1 MPRPRTAMRQIR
13 EVLRLAQAK
22 NLTPTQIAVA
32 AHLPRTTVRNYLS
45 RAAAAGL
52 CWPLPDDLDDRGL
65 EERLFGRPA
74 PPPAIPA
81 RPVPD
86 WETVHAEL
94 RRPGVTQALLWSEY
108 RERHPDGFGYTWF
121 TETYHA
127 YAGKLDLVMRQ
138 DHQAGEKLFLDFAG
152 QTIPIVDPE
161 TGEIRRAQLFLA
173 VLGASSY
180 TYAEALPSQELAHWC
195 AANVRAF
202 EFFGG
207 VPAILVPDNLKFAVD
222 RAHRY
227 EPDLNRSYSDLA
239 AHYGSAII
247 PARSRKPRDKAKV
260 EVGVQVAERWILAA
274 LRNRTFFS
282 LAEAN
287 VAIAERLTWLNNRP
301 FRKLEGTRASVFL
314 SIDRPALKPLPD
326 RPYEFAT
333 PKRAKVSIDY
343 HIEIE
348 RHYYSVPYQ
357 LVGERADVRISAAV
371 IEVFVRGRRV
381 ASHPRS
387 AQVGRHTTID
397 AHMPANHRAHL
408 AWSPGRIVAWGEQA
422 GPSTGA
428 FVSAIL
434 AGRTHPAQGFR
445 SCLGVLRLGDRYGH
459 ERLEAACAR
468 ALAAGAIGYRSVD
481 SILKSGLDR
490 APLPGAAPVRP
501 RLDHANVRG
510 ATYYR

>member
-1 MPRPRTAMRQIR
+1 MPRPRAAMRKIR
-13 EVLRLAQAK
+13 EVLRLAQDK
-22 NLTPTQIAVA
+22 NLSPTQIAIA
-32 AHLPRTTVRNYLS
+32 ASLPRTTVRHYLS

-52 CWPLPDDLDDRGL
+52 AWPLPGDLDDRAL
-65 EERLFGRPA
+65 EEKLFGRKA
-74 PPPAIPA
+74 PPPLNVA

-86 WETVHAEL
+86 WPTVHAEL

-108 RERHPDGFGYTWF
+108 RERNPDGFGYTWF

-127 YAGKLDLVMRQ
+127 WSGKLDLVMRQ
-138 DHQAGEKLFLDFAG
+138 DHHAGEKLFLDFAG

-161 TGEIRRAQLFLA
+161 TGEIRPAQLFLA
-173 VLGASSY
+173 VLGASNY

-207 VPAILVPDNLKFAVD
+207 VPAILVPDNLRSAVGK
-222 RAHRY
+222 AHRY
-227 EPDLNRSYSDLA
+227 EPEINRSYADLA
-239 AHYGSAII
+239 AHYGAAVI

-274 LRNRTFFS
+274 LRNWTFFS
-282 LAEAN
+282 IAEAN
-287 VAIAERLTWLNNRP
+287 AAIAERLRWLNNRL
-301 FRKLEGTRASVFL
+301 FRKLEGCRASVFASL
-314 SIDRPALKPLPD
+314 DRPALAPLPD

-333 PKRAKVSIDY
+333 WKRAKVNIDY
-343 HIEIE
+343 HVEID

-357 LVGERADVRISAAV
+357 LVRERAEVRISAAT

-387 AQVGRHTTID
+387 SAVGRHSTID
-397 AHMPANHRAHL
+397 AHMPPSHRAHL
-408 AWSPGRIVAWGEQA
+408 AWSPSRLIAWGEQA

-434 AGRTHPAQGFR
+434 ASRTHPEQGYR
-445 SCLGVLRLGDRYGH
+445 SCLGILRLGRRYGS

-468 ALAAGAIGYRSVD
+468 ALAAGTLGYRSID
-481 SILKSGLDR
+481 SILRAGLDR
-490 APLPGAAPVRP
+490 TPLTAPPPARP
-501 RLDHANVRG
+501 HRDHANVRG
-510 ATYYR
+510 STYYR

>member
-1 MPRPRTAMRQIR
+1 MRQIR

-22 NLTPTQIAVA
+22 NLSPTQIAIA

-52 CWPLPDDLDDRGL
+52 SWPLPGDLDDRGL

-74 PPPAIPA
+74 PPPAILA

-86 WETVHAEL
+86 WEIVHAEL
-94 RRPGVTQALLWSEY
+94 RRPGVTQALLWTEY
-108 RERHPDGFGYTWF
+108 RERHSGGFGYTWF
-121 TETYHA
+121 TESYHA
-127 YAGKLDLVMRQ
+127 YVGKLDLVMRQ
-138 DHQAGEKLFLDFAG
+138 DHHAGEKLFLDFAG
-152 QTIPIVDPE
+152 HTIPIVDPD
-161 TGEIRRAQLFLA
+161 TGEIRRAQIFLA

-180 TYAEALPSQELAHWC
+180 TYAEALPSQELTHWC

-207 VPAILVPDNLKFAVD
+207 VPAILVPDNLKSAVAE
-222 RAHRY
+222 AHRY

-239 AHYGSAII
+239 AHYGTAII

-282 LAEAN
+282 IAEAN
-287 VAIAERLTWLNNRP
+287 AAIAERLTWLNNRP
-301 FRKLEGTRASVFL
+301 FRKLDGTRRSVFEA
-314 SIDRPALKPLPD
+314 IDRPALRSLPS

-333 PKRAKVSIDY
+333 WKRAKVSIDY
-343 HIEIE
+343 HLEVDH
-348 RHYYSVPYQ
+348 HYYSVPYQ
-357 LVGERADVRISAAV
+357 LVGQRADVRISAAV
-371 IEVFVRGRRV
+371 IEVFVDGRRV

-387 AQVGRHTTID
+387 SQHGRHTTTD
-397 AHMPANHRAHL
+397 AHMPASHRAHR
-408 AWSPGRIVAWGEQA
+408 AWTPDRLLTRGGEV

-428 FVSAIL
+428 LLSAIL
-434 AGRTHPAQGFR
+434 ASRIHPEQGFR
-445 SCLGVLRLGDRYGH
+445 PCLGVLRLGDRFGH

-481 SILKSGLDR
+481 SILKAGLDR
-490 APLPGAAPVRP
+490 TPLPAAAPARP
-501 RLDHANVRG
+501 RVDHANVRG

>member
-1 MPRPRTAMRQIR
+1 MPRPRSAMRQIR

-22 NLTPTQIAVA
+22 SLSPTEIAIA

-52 CWPLPDDLDDRGL
+52 TWPLPDDLDDRGL

-74 PPPAIPA
+74 PPPAILA

-86 WETVHAEL
+86 WEVVHAEL
-94 RRPGVTQALLWSEY
+94 RRPGVTQALLWTEY

-121 TETYHA
+121 TESYHA
-127 YAGKLDLVMRQ
+127 YVGKLDLVMRQ
-138 DHQAGEKLFLDFAG
+138 DHHAGEKLFLDFAG
-152 QTIPIVDPE
+152 HTIPIVDPQ

-173 VLGASSY
+173 VMGASSY
-180 TYAEALPSQELAHWC
+180 TYAEALPSQELTHWC

-207 VPAILVPDNLKFAVD
+207 VPAILVPDNLKSAVD
-222 RAHRY
+222 QAHRY

-282 LAEAN
+282 IAEAN
-287 VAIAERLTWLNNRP
+287 AAIAERLTWLNNRP
-301 FRKLEGTRASVFL
+301 FRKLEGSRRSVFE
-314 SIDRPALKPLPD
+314 SIDRPALKPLPS

-333 PKRAKVSIDY
+333 WKRAKVSIDY
-343 HIEIE
+343 HLEID
-348 RHYYSVPYQ
+348 RHYYSVPHQ
-357 LVGERADVRISAAV
+357 LVGERADVRIAAAT
-371 IEVFVRGRRV
+371 IEIFVRGRRV

-387 AQVGRHTTID
+387 SQVGRHSTTD
-397 AHMPANHRAHL
+397 AHMPANHRAHRE
-408 AWSPGRIVAWGEQA
+408 WSPGRIVAWGEQA

-434 AGRTHPAQGFR
+434 ASRTHPAQGFR
-445 SCLGVLRLGDRYGH
+445 SCLGVLRLGDRYGSD
-459 ERLEAACAR
+459 RLEAACAR

-481 SILKSGLDR
+481 SILKAGLDR
-490 APLPGAAPVRP
+490 TPLPSAAPARP
-501 RLDHANVRG
+501 RIDHANVRG
-510 ATYYR
+510 PAYYR